1 MKQLL
6 IPVAFGLLFPTA
18 ALAQVDAEVAA
29 QFKDTRDLY
38 GCVRGFTAPPQ
49 TRADLGPLGEAMGQM
64 AAGLISGPSFRS
76 LPANVPPCVIPMGL
90 VEGILHEVFAEPTQ
104 NAITYGSSRETDRSG
119 WWLRVWFCDHSPAC
133 ARA

>member
-6 IPVAFGLLFPTA
+6 ILIAFGLLFPTA

-29 QFKDTRDLY
+29 QFKDTRDFY

-64 AAGLISGPSFRS
+64 AAGLISGPSFLS
-76 LPANVPPCVIPMGL
+76 SPTNVPPGVIPVGL
-90 VEGILHEVFAEPTQ
+90 VEGILRDVV
-104 NAITYGSSRETDRSG
+104 R
-119 WWLRVWFCDHSPAC
+119 
-133 ARA
+133 

>member
-6 IPVAFGLLFPTA
+6 IAIAFGLLLPTA

-29 QFKDTRDLY
+29 KCKDARDFY
-38 GCVRGFTAPPQ
+38 GCVRAFTAPPQ
-49 TRADLGPLGEAMGQM
+49 PRADFGPLGGAMGQM

-76 LPANVPPCVIPMGL
+76 SPANVPPCVIPVGL
-90 VEGILHEVFAEPTQ
+90 VEGILQEVFAEPTQ
-104 NAITYGSSRETDRSG
+104 NAITYGSSRETDQSG